1 MSTTVSPN
9 FQSLWLHCKPTW
21 NTCNCKLDSQ
31 FRKEKNG
38 MQGNAKVWMN
48 IFFSYYYRCTHTRR
62 RRIKTSKD
70 VPGLQLEE
78 KTWWITDHIRRSHVT
93 WVSFCH
99 LWRQHFFYFT
109 FTFHTSVSIRCV
121 IQMRHTNVSYKCVVQ
136 MCRTNVSYKCVHQ
149 MCMGPWVKGCL
160 SYMADTVIDGNVL
173 TWSSGHDWAS
183 EPDEPV
189 AGAGVDFEESDAATF
204 SSLAWST
211 SSKIRTKLFYET
223 KCQQTSAA
231 GRLLHD
237 IVLIYTIWA
246 FSLNMQ
252 IYQAPSSPLHRWFC
266 LL

>member
-1 MSTTVSPN
+1 MGKGFLTCSASSARVT
-9 FQSLWLHCKPTW
+9 SLPTSAYIGSAFE
-21 NTCNCKLDSQ
+21 DAS
-31 FRKEKNG
+31 
-38 MQGNAKVWMN
+38 
-48 IFFSYYYRCTHTRR
+48 
-62 RRIKTSKD
+62 
-70 VPGLQLEE
+70 
-78 KTWWITDHIRRSHVT
+78 
-93 WVSFCH
+93 
-99 LWRQHFFYFT
+99 FT
-109 FTFHTSVSIRCV
+109 FCQT
-121 IQMRHTNVSYKCVVQ
+121 MRTLRHD
-136 MCRTNVSYKCVHQ
+136 
-149 MCMGPWVKGCL
+149 GWPWVKGCL